1 MQTEVEVKFCRV
13 DFDNLRV
20 KLIDCGAKLVNPMRL
35 MRRVIIDNE
44 FMRTGKDGYLRIRD
58 EGDKTT
64 LTYKQFDSLEF
75 GGAKE
80 IEVTVSDYE
89 KTVELF
95 RQIGLQPK
103 TFQETRR
110 EMWQLDNC
118 EIVLDEWPW
127 LDPYIEIEG
136 ASKAKVK
143 VCAEKLGFD
152 WNDAVFGDVMAAYRV
167 QYPQLTKK
175 DTIALLE
182 SAKFDDPL
190 PELLR

>member
-1 MQTEVEVKFCRV
+1 MN
-13 DFDNLRV
+13 FDDVRR
-20 KLIDCGAKLVNPMRL
+20 KLTDCGAKLVNPIRL

-44 FMRTGKDGYLRIRD
+44 YTRTGKDSYLRIRD
-58 EGDKTT
+58 EGDKSTM
-64 LTYKQFDSLEF
+64 TYKQFDSLEF

-89 KTVELF
+89 KTVEIF
-95 RQIGLQPK
+95 RQIGLGPK

-110 EMWQLDNC
+110 ETWRLDNC

-136 ASKAKVK
+136 ESAAKVK
-143 VCAEKLGFD
+143 ACAEKLGFD
-152 WNDAVFGDVMAAYRV
+152 WNNAVFGDVMAAYRV
-167 QYPQLTKK
+167 QYPQLTQK